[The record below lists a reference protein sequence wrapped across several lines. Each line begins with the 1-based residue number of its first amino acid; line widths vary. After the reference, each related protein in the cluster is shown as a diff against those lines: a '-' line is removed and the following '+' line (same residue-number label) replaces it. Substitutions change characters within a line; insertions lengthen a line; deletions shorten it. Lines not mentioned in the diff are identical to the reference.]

1 MRREAV
7 GGNRRGLSDPRTLEV
22 SPPACLVPEPLPCT
36 LVVKPQLF
44 PSQRDRASQLP
55 LLQPV
60 RWTPQAL
67 RTAEENRLRKRCRCG
82 AREGHP
88 GAVPGPLPSPGF
100 VIGYPPSLSG
110 AAGGSPILF
119 HACSRPGLYLLGLYI
134 AGE

>member
-1 MRREAV
+1 MRGEAV
-7 GGNRRGLSDPRTLEV
+7 GGNRRGLSGPRTLEV
-22 SPPACLVPEPLPCT
+22 SPPGCLVPEPPPCT

-44 PSQRDRASQLP
+44 PSQRDSASQLP

-60 RWTPQAL
+60 RWRPQAL
-67 RTAEENRLRKRCRCG
+67 RTAEENRLRKRWKWG

-88 GAVPGPLPSPGF
+88 GAIPGPLPSPGF
-100 VIGYPPSLSG
+100 VIGYPPSSSR